1 VERDAIHELTAAY
14 ALNALDEDETVEY
27 EAHLRHCDRCRRELG
42 GFQATAAS
50 LAFGLEGPA
59 PPAELRD
66 RILVQARSERS
77 NVVQL
82 APRRALQLTTAAAAL
97 AACTALGLGIWA
109 ASLSSQLGEERKAD
123 ARMEQ
128 ALAVLAD
135 PAASH
140 VSLEGAEGSLVVATS
155 GRGALVL
162 ENLESLPE
170 GKYYTAWVS
179 RDGKTMQHAG
189 AFGPDGGVRVFPLT
203 RRVPDGGL
211 VAVSVEARPD
221 ADQPSLPAIITSA
234 RV

>member
-1 VERDAIHELTAAY
+1 VERDAIHELAAAY

-66 RILVQARSERS
+66 RILVQARRERS
-77 NVVQL
+77 NVVAL
-82 APRRALQLTTAAAAL
+82 APRRAFRLATAVAAV
-97 AACTALGLGIWA
+97 AACAALGLGIWA
-109 ASLSSQLGEERKAD
+109 ASLSSRLGDEREAD

-140 VSLEGAEGSLVVATS
+140 VSLQGAQGSLIVASS

-162 ENLESLPE
+162 ESLEPLPE
-170 GKYYTAWVS
+170 GEYYTAWVS
-179 RDGKTMQHAG
+179 RDGKTMEHAG
-189 AFGPDGGVRVFPLT
+189 AFRPDGGVRVFPLT
-203 RRVPDGGL
+203 RPVPDGGL
-211 VAVSVEARPD
+211 VAVSIEARPD
-221 ADQPSLPAIITSA
+221 ADQPTLPAIITSA
-234 RV
+234 RI